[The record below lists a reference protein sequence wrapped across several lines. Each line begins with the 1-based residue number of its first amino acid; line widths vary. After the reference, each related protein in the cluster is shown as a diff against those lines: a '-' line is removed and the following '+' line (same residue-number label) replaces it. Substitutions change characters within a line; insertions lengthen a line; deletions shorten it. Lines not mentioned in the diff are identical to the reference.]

1 MLLHNLELI
10 IIFGDIMSNLPW
22 GTSKVLTDEEFF
34 NRTQE
39 ISNLTNLLNS
49 TSENNAPDILVTGI
63 RGVGK
68 TVLLNKIKQFMDEN
82 YLVVYMDFSVSQ
94 TYQKNKMS
102 LKGLYDFYYQ
112 KIIEEAH
119 LKGLNTLKNHINK
132 FFKTNNFK
140 LKEVVVANA
149 FDISIPIPI
158 IGTERDLERYRD
170 FVFKLPQEI
179 YNHNK
184 SKIDG
189 MIIIIDEFQVIKEL
203 DSYIE
208 SFLWNFRGYVTEQR
222 NVAYVLSGSMGLQD
236 NLISEIAGQNGAFG
250 GRMLTIN
257 INPFSKQTTQNYLSE
272 RAPELKFTQDGFERF
287 YKCTTGVPYY
297 INIFARQ
304 LPANQELDENKVID
318 AFDNNIS
325 FIVSH
330 LINEWNR
337 LTIKE
342 KDIIIALIDSP
353 LKRID
358 LARKLNVKSGSLSD
372 KLNKL
377 QNLDLIHFVGG
388 EYEISEKLLKRW
400 LEIEYS
406 QKGIYPYR
414 F

>member
-1 MLLHNLELI
+1 
-10 IIFGDIMSNLPW
+10 MSNLPW
-22 GTSKVLTDEEFF
+22 GTSKILTDEEFF

-68 TVLLNKIKQFMDEN
+68 TVLLNKIKQFMDKN
-82 YLVVYMDFSVSQ
+82 YLVVYMDLSVSQ

-102 LKGLYDFYYQ
+102 LKGLYDFFYQ
-112 KIIEEAH
+112 KIMEEAE
-119 LKGLNTLKNHINK
+119 LKGIDTIKNHINK

-140 LKEVVVANA
+140 LKEVVVASA

-179 YNHNK
+179 YQHNK

-189 MIIIIDEFQVIKEL
+189 IIIIIDEFQVIKEL
-203 DSYIE
+203 DNYLE

-257 INPFSKQTTQNYLSE
+257 INPFSKQTTQNYLKE
-272 RAPELKFTQDGFERF
+272 RAPELKFTQEGFERF
-287 YKCTTGVPYY
+287 YKCTSGIPYY

-304 LPANQELDENKVID
+304 LPVNRELDENSIID
-318 AFDNNIS
+318 AFDNNLS
-325 FIVSH
+325 FIAGH
-330 LINEWNR
+330 LVNEWNR
-337 LTIKE
+337 LTTKE

-377 QNLDLIHFVGG
+377 QNLDLIRFVNG
-388 EYEISEKLLKRW
+388 EYGISEKLLKRW

-406 QKGIYPYR
+406 QKGVYPYR

>member
-287 YKCTTGVPYY
+287 YKCTSGVPYY

-304 LPANQELDENKVID
+304 LPANQELDEDKVID

>member
-1 MLLHNLELI
+1 
-10 IIFGDIMSNLPW
+10 MSNLPW

-68 TVLLNKIKQFMDEN
+68 TVLLNRIKQVMDKN

-94 TYQKNKMS
+94 TYQKNKMT

-140 LKEVVVANA
+140 LKEVVVASA

-158 IGTERDLERYRD
+158 IVTERDLERYRD
-170 FVFKLPQEI
+170 FVFRLPQEI
-179 YNHNK
+179 YDNNK
-184 SKIDG
+184 DKIDG

-203 DSYIE
+203 NTYLE

-222 NVAYVLSGSMGLQD
+222 NVAYILSGSMGLQD

-257 INPFSKQTTQNYLSE
+257 INPFSKQTTQNYLTE
-272 RAPELKFTQDGFERF
+272 RAPELKFSPEGFERF
-287 YKCTTGVPYY
+287 YKCTSGIPYY

-304 LPANQELDENKVID
+304 LPTNRELDENNVID

-337 LTIKE
+337 LTTKE

-377 QNLDLIHFVGG
+377 QNLDLIRFAGG

>member
-1 MLLHNLELI
+1 
-10 IIFGDIMSNLPW
+10 MSNLPW

-68 TVLLNKIKQFMDEN
+68 TVLLNKIKQFMDKN

-112 KIIEEAH
+112 KIIEETH

-179 YNHNK
+179 YDNNK
-184 SKIDG
+184 DKIG
-189 MIIIIDEFQVIKEL
+189 GVIIIIDEFQVIKEL
-203 DSYIE
+203 DTYLE

-222 NVAYVLSGSMGLQD
+222 NVAYILSGSMGLQD

-257 INPFSKQTTQNYLSE
+257 INPFSKQTTQNYLAE
-272 RAPELKFTQDGFERF
+272 RAPELKFSQEGFERF
-287 YKCTTGVPYY
+287 YKCTSGIPYY

-304 LPANQELDENKVID
+304 LPTNRELDENNVID

-337 LTIKE
+337 LTTKE

-353 LKRID
+353 LKRIE

-377 QNLDLIHFVGG
+377 QNLDLIRFAGG

>member
-1 MLLHNLELI
+1 
-10 IIFGDIMSNLPW
+10 MSNLPW

-140 LKEVVVANA
+140 LKEVVVASA

-170 FVFKLPQEI
+170 FVFRLPQEI
-179 YNHNK
+179 YDNNK
-184 SKIDG
+184 DKIDG

-203 DSYIE
+203 NTYLE

-222 NVAYVLSGSMGLQD
+222 NVAYILSGSMGLQD

-257 INPFSKQTTQNYLSE
+257 INPFSKQTTKNYLTE
-272 RAPELKFTQDGFERF
+272 RAPELKFTSEGFERF
-287 YKCTTGVPYY
+287 YKCTSGIPYY

-304 LPANQELDENKVID
+304 LPTNQELDENNVID

-337 LTIKE
+337 LTTKE

-377 QNLDLIHFVGG
+377 QNLDLIRFAGG

>member
-1 MLLHNLELI
+1 
-10 IIFGDIMSNLPW
+10 MSNLPW
-22 GTSKVLTDEEFF
+22 GTSKVLTDDEFF

-39 ISNLTNLLNS
+39 ISNLTNLLHS
-49 TSENNAPDILVTGI
+49 TSEANAPDILVTGI

-68 TVLLNKIKQFMDEN
+68 TVLLNKIKRVMDGN
-82 YLVVYMDFSVSQ
+82 YLVVYMDFSISQ
-94 TYQKNKMS
+94 TYQKNNMT

-112 KIIEEAH
+112 KIIEEVH
-119 LKGLNTLKNHINK
+119 LKGLNTLNTNISK

-140 LKEVVVANA
+140 LKEVVVASA
-149 FDISIPIPI
+149 GDISIPIPI
-158 IGTERDLERYRD
+158 IGTERDLDKYRD

-179 YNHNK
+179 YEHNK
-184 SKIDG
+184 NKIDG
-189 MIIIIDEFQVIKEL
+189 MIIIIDEFQIIKEL
-203 DSYIE
+203 GNYLE

-257 INPFSKQTTQNYLSE
+257 INPFSKTTTEDYLTE
-272 RAPELKFTQDGFERF
+272 RAPELKFTSEGFERF
-287 YKCTTGVPYY
+287 YKCTLGIPYY

-304 LPANQELDENKVID
+304 LPVNQKLDENKVID

-325 FIVSH
+325 LIASH

-337 LTIKE
+337 LTTKE
-342 KDIIIALIDSP
+342 KDIIIALMDLP

-358 LARKLNVKSGSLSD
+358 LARKLHVKSGSLSD

-377 QNLDLIHFVGG
+377 QNLGLIHFVNG

-414 F
+414 I

>member
-1 MLLHNLELI
+1 
-10 IIFGDIMSNLPW
+10 MSNLPW

-102 LKGLYDFYYQ
+102 IKGLYDFYYQ

-140 LKEVVVANA
+140 LKEVVVASA

-170 FVFKLPQEI
+170 FVFRLPQEI
-179 YNHNK
+179 YENNK
-184 SKIDG
+184 DKIDG

-203 DSYIE
+203 NTYLE

-222 NVAYVLSGSMGLQD
+222 NVAYILSGSMGLHD

-257 INPFSKQTTQNYLSE
+257 INPFSKQTTKNYLTE
-272 RAPELKFTQDGFERF
+272 RAPELKFTSEGFERF
-287 YKCTTGVPYY
+287 YKCTSGIPYY
-297 INIFARQ
+297 INICARQ
-304 LPANQELDENKVID
+304 LPTNRELDENNVID

-337 LTIKE
+337 LTTKE

-377 QNLDLIHFVGG
+377 QNLDLIRFAGG

>member
-1 MLLHNLELI
+1 
-10 IIFGDIMSNLPW
+10 MSNLPW

-140 LKEVVVANA
+140 LKEVVVASA

-170 FVFKLPQEI
+170 FVFRLPQEI
-179 YNHNK
+179 YDNNK
-184 SKIDG
+184 DKIDG

-203 DSYIE
+203 NTYLE

-222 NVAYVLSGSMGLQD
+222 NVAYILSGSMGLQD

-257 INPFSKQTTQNYLSE
+257 INPFSKQTTKNYLTE
-272 RAPELKFTQDGFERF
+272 RAPELKFTSEGFERF
-287 YKCTTGVPYY
+287 YKCTSGIPYY

-304 LPANQELDENKVID
+304 LPTNLELDENNVID

-337 LTIKE
+337 LTTKE

-377 QNLDLIHFVGG
+377 QNLDLIRFAGG

>member
-1 MLLHNLELI
+1 
-10 IIFGDIMSNLPW
+10 MSNLPW
-22 GTSKVLTDEEFF
+22 GTSKILTDEEFF

-39 ISNLTNLLNS
+39 ISNLKNLLNS

-68 TVLLNKIKQFMDEN
+68 TVLLNKIKQFMDKN

-102 LKGLYDFYYQ
+102 LKGLYDFFYQ
-112 KIIEEAH
+112 KIIEEAQ
-119 LKGLNTLKNHINK
+119 LKGLDTLKNHIKK

-140 LKEVVVANA
+140 LKEVVIASA

-179 YNHNK
+179 YEHNK
-184 SKIDG
+184 DKIDG
-189 MIIIIDEFQVIKEL
+189 IIIIIDEFQVIKEL
-203 DSYIE
+203 DTYLE

-257 INPFSKQTTQNYLSE
+257 INPFSKTTTQNYLKE
-272 RAPELKFTQDGFERF
+272 RAPELKFTQEGFERF
-287 YKCTTGVPYY
+287 YKCPSGIPYY

-304 LPANQELDENKVID
+304 LPVNQELDENNVID

-337 LTIKE
+337 LTTKE
-342 KDIIIALIDSP
+342 KDIIIALVDSP
-353 LKRID
+353 LKRIE

-377 QNLDLIHFVGG
+377 QNLDLIRFAGG

>member
-1 MLLHNLELI
+1 
-10 IIFGDIMSNLPW
+10 MSNLPW
-22 GTSKVLTDEEFF
+22 GTSRILTDEEFF
-34 NRTQE
+34 NRIQE

-82 YLVVYMDFSVSQ
+82 YLVVYMDLSVSQ

-102 LKGLYDFYYQ
+102 LKGLYDFFYQ
-112 KIIEEAH
+112 KIMEETE
-119 LKGLNTLKNHINK
+119 LKGIDTIKNHINK

-140 LKEVVVANA
+140 LKEVVVASA

-158 IGTERDLERYRD
+158 IGTERDLEKYKD

-179 YNHNK
+179 YQHNK

-189 MIIIIDEFQVIKEL
+189 IIIIIDEFQVIKEL
-203 DSYIE
+203 DNYLE

-257 INPFSKQTTQNYLSE
+257 INPFSKQTTQNYLKE
-272 RAPELKFTQDGFERF
+272 RAPELKFTQEGFERF
-287 YKCTTGVPYY
+287 YKCTSGIPYY

-304 LPANQELDENKVID
+304 LPVNRELDENSIID
-318 AFDNNIS
+318 AFDNNLS
-325 FIVSH
+325 FIAGH
-330 LINEWNR
+330 LVNEWNR
-337 LTIKE
+337 LTTKE

-377 QNLDLIHFVGG
+377 QNLDLIRFVNG

-406 QKGIYPYR
+406 QKGVYPYR

>member
-1 MLLHNLELI
+1 
-10 IIFGDIMSNLPW
+10 MSNLPW

-49 TSENNAPDILVTGI
+49 TRENNAPDILVTGI

-68 TVLLNKIKQFMDEN
+68 TVLLNRIKQIMDKN

-140 LKEVVVANA
+140 LKEVVVASA

-158 IGTERDLERYRD
+158 IGTERDLEKYRD
-170 FVFKLPQEI
+170 FVFRLPQEI
-179 YNHNK
+179 YDNNK
-184 SKIDG
+184 DKIDG

-203 DSYIE
+203 NTYLE

-222 NVAYVLSGSMGLQD
+222 NVAYILSGSMGLQD

-257 INPFSKQTTQNYLSE
+257 ISPFSKQTTQNYLTE
-272 RAPELKFTQDGFERF
+272 RAPELKFTQEGFERF
-287 YKCTTGVPYY
+287 YKCTSGIPYY

-304 LPANQELDENKVID
+304 LPANQDLDENNVID

-337 LTIKE
+337 LTTKE

-377 QNLDLIHFVGG
+377 QNLDLIRFAGG

>member
-1 MLLHNLELI
+1 ML
-10 IIFGDIMSNLPW
+10 GDIMSNLPW
-22 GTSKVLTDEEFF
+22 GTSKILTDEEFF

-68 TVLLNKIKQFMDEN
+68 TVLLNKIKQFMDKN

-102 LKGLYDFYYQ
+102 LKGVYDFFYQ
-112 KIIEEAH
+112 KIIEEAQ
-119 LKGLNTLKNHINK
+119 LKGLDTLKNHIKK

-140 LKEVVVANA
+140 LKEVVIASA

-179 YNHNK
+179 YEHNK
-184 SKIDG
+184 DKIDG
-189 MIIIIDEFQVIKEL
+189 IIILIDEFQVIKEL
-203 DSYIE
+203 DTYLE

-257 INPFSKQTTQNYLSE
+257 INPFSKTTTQNYLKE
-272 RAPELKFTQDGFERF
+272 RAPELKFTQEGFERF
-287 YKCTTGVPYY
+287 YKCTSGIPYY

-304 LPANQELDENKVID
+304 LPVNQELDENNVID

-337 LTIKE
+337 LTTKE

-353 LKRID
+353 LKRIE
-358 LARKLNVKSGSLSD
+358 LARKLNVKSGSLSG

-377 QNLDLIHFVGG
+377 QNLDLIRFAGG

>member
-1 MLLHNLELI
+1 
-10 IIFGDIMSNLPW
+10 MSNLPW
-22 GTSKVLTDEEFF
+22 GTSKILTDEEFF

-68 TVLLNKIKQFMDEN
+68 TVLLNKIKQFMDKN
-82 YLVVYMDFSVSQ
+82 YLVVYMDLSVSQ

-102 LKGLYDFYYQ
+102 LKGLYDFFYQ
-112 KIIEEAH
+112 KIMEEAE
-119 LKGLNTLKNHINK
+119 LKGIDTIKNHINK

-140 LKEVVVANA
+140 LKEVVVASA

-179 YNHNK
+179 YQHNK

-189 MIIIIDEFQVIKEL
+189 IIIIIDEFQVIKEL
-203 DSYIE
+203 DNYLE

-257 INPFSKQTTQNYLSE
+257 INPFSKTTTQNYLTE
-272 RAPELKFTQDGFERF
+272 RAPELKFTQEGFERF
-287 YKCTTGVPYY
+287 YKCTSGIPYY

-304 LPANQELDENKVID
+304 LPVDRELDENGIID
-318 AFDNNIS
+318 AFDNNLS
-325 FIVSH
+325 FIAGH
-330 LINEWNR
+330 LVNEWNR
-337 LTIKE
+337 LTTKE

-377 QNLDLIHFVGG
+377 QNLDLIRFVNG

-406 QKGIYPYR
+406 QKGVYPYR

>member
-1 MLLHNLELI
+1 
-10 IIFGDIMSNLPW
+10 MSNLPW

-140 LKEVVVANA
+140 LKEVVVASA

-170 FVFKLPQEI
+170 FVFRLPQEI
-179 YNHNK
+179 YDNNK
-184 SKIDG
+184 DKIDG

-203 DSYIE
+203 NTYLE

-222 NVAYVLSGSMGLQD
+222 NVAYILSGSMGLQD

-257 INPFSKQTTQNYLSE
+257 INPFSKQTTKNYLTE
-272 RAPELKFTQDGFERF
+272 RAPELKFTQEGFERF
-287 YKCTTGVPYY
+287 YKCTSGIPYY

-304 LPANQELDENKVID
+304 LPANRELDENNVID

-337 LTIKE
+337 LTTKE

-377 QNLDLIHFVGG
+377 QNLDLIRFAGG
-388 EYEISEKLLKRW
+388 EYGISEKLLKRW

>member
-1 MLLHNLELI
+1 
-10 IIFGDIMSNLPW
+10 MSNLPW

-68 TVLLNKIKQFMDEN
+68 TVLLNRIKQVMDKN

-94 TYQKNKMS
+94 TYQKNQMS

-140 LKEVVVANA
+140 LKEVVVASA

-170 FVFKLPQEI
+170 FVFRLPQEI
-179 YNHNK
+179 YDNNK
-184 SKIDG
+184 YKIDG

-203 DSYIE
+203 NTYLE

-222 NVAYVLSGSMGLQD
+222 NVAYILSGSMGLHD

-257 INPFSKQTTQNYLSE
+257 INPFSKQTTQNYLTE
-272 RAPELKFTQDGFERF
+272 RAPELKFTPDGFERF
-287 YKCTTGVPYY
+287 YKCTSGIPYY

-304 LPANQELDENKVID
+304 LPTDQELDENNVID

-337 LTIKE
+337 LTTKE

-377 QNLDLIHFVGG
+377 QNLDLIRFAGG

>member
-1 MLLHNLELI
+1 MW
-10 IIFGDIMSNLPW
+10 DDSMSNLPW
-22 GTSKVLTDEEFF
+22 GTSKILTDEEFF

-68 TVLLNKIKQFMDEN
+68 TVLLNKIKQFMDKN

-102 LKGLYDFYYQ
+102 LKGLYDFFYQ
-112 KIIEEAH
+112 KIIEEAQ
-119 LKGLNTLKNHINK
+119 LKGLDTLKNHIKK

-140 LKEVVVANA
+140 LKEVVIASA

-179 YNHNK
+179 YEHNK
-184 SKIDG
+184 DKIDG
-189 MIIIIDEFQVIKEL
+189 IIILIDEFQVIKEL
-203 DSYIE
+203 DTYLE
-208 SFLWNFRGYVTEQR
+208 SFLWNFRGHVTEQR
-222 NVAYVLSGSMGLQD
+222 NVAYVLSGSIGLQD

-257 INPFSKQTTQNYLSE
+257 INPFSKTTTQNYLKE
-272 RAPELKFTQDGFERF
+272 RAPELKFTQEGFERF
-287 YKCTTGVPYY
+287 YKCTSGIPYY

-304 LPANQELDENKVID
+304 LPVNQELDENNVID

-337 LTIKE
+337 LTTKE

-353 LKRID
+353 LKRIE

-377 QNLDLIHFVGG
+377 QNLDLIRFAGG

>member
-1 MLLHNLELI
+1 
-10 IIFGDIMSNLPW
+10 MSNLPW

-68 TVLLNKIKQFMDEN
+68 TVLLNRIKQVMDKN

-94 TYQKNKMS
+94 TYQKNQMS

-140 LKEVVVANA
+140 LKEVVVASA

-170 FVFKLPQEI
+170 FVFRLPQEI
-179 YNHNK
+179 YDNNK
-184 SKIDG
+184 DKIDG

-203 DSYIE
+203 NTYLE

-222 NVAYVLSGSMGLQD
+222 NVAYILSGSMGLQD

-257 INPFSKQTTQNYLSE
+257 INPFSKQTTKNYLTE
-272 RAPELKFTQDGFERF
+272 RAPELKFTREGFERF
-287 YKCTTGVPYY
+287 YKCTSGIPYY

-304 LPANQELDENKVID
+304 LPTNQELDENNVID

-337 LTIKE
+337 LTTKE

-377 QNLDLIHFVGG
+377 QNLDLIRFAGG

>member
-1 MLLHNLELI
+1 
-10 IIFGDIMSNLPW
+10 MSNLPW
-22 GTSKVLTDEEFF
+22 GTSKILTDEEFF

-39 ISNLTNLLNS
+39 ISNLKNLLNS

-94 TYQKNKMS
+94 TYQKNNMS
-102 LKGLYDFYYQ
+102 LKGLYDFFYQ
-112 KIIEEAH
+112 KIIEEAQ
-119 LKGLNTLKNHINK
+119 LKGIDTLKNHIDK

-140 LKEVVVANA
+140 LKDVVVASA
-149 FDISIPIPI
+149 FDISIPIPV
-158 IGTERDLERYRD
+158 IGTERDLEKYKD
-170 FVFKLPQEI
+170 FVFNLPQEM
-179 YNHNK
+179 YEHNK

-189 MIIIIDEFQVIKEL
+189 VIIIIDEFQVIKEL
-203 DSYIE
+203 GNYLE
-208 SFLWNFRGYVTEQR
+208 SFLWNFRAYVTEQR

-236 NLISEIAGQNGAFG
+236 TLISEIAGQNGAFG

-257 INPFSKQTTQNYLSE
+257 INPFSKTTTQNYLKE
-272 RAPELKFTQDGFERF
+272 RAPELKFTQEGFERF
-287 YKCTTGVPYY
+287 YKCTSGIPYY

-304 LPANQELDENKVID
+304 LPVNQELDENDIID
-318 AFDNNIS
+318 AFDSNIS

-330 LINEWNR
+330 LVNEWNR
-337 LTIKE
+337 LTAKE
-342 KDIIIALIDSP
+342 KDIIVALIDSP
-353 LKRID
+353 LKRIE

-377 QNLDLIHFVGG
+377 QNLDLIRFVNG
-388 EYEISEKLLKRW
+388 EYEICEKLLKRW
-400 LEIEYS
+400 LQIEYS

>member
-1 MLLHNLELI
+1 
-10 IIFGDIMSNLPW
+10 MSNLPW

-39 ISNLTNLLNS
+39 ISNLTNILNS

-94 TYQKNKMS
+94 TYQKNQMS
-102 LKGLYDFYYQ
+102 LKGVYDFYYQ

-140 LKEVVVANA
+140 LKEVVVASA

-170 FVFKLPQEI
+170 FVFRLPHEI
-179 YNHNK
+179 YDNNK
-184 SKIDG
+184 DKIDG

-203 DSYIE
+203 NTYLE

-222 NVAYVLSGSMGLQD
+222 NVAYILSGSMGLQD

-257 INPFSKQTTQNYLSE
+257 INPFSKQTTQNYLTE
-272 RAPELKFTQDGFERF
+272 RAPELKFTQEGFERF
-287 YKCTTGVPYY
+287 YKCTSGIPYY

-304 LPANQELDENKVID
+304 LPTNQELDENNVID

-337 LTIKE
+337 LTTKE

-377 QNLDLIHFVGG
+377 QNLDLIRFAGG